1 MRHCFAATPVY
12 RFNERA
18 ILVVFRHQKAAA
30 GTFVLQ
36 TARTPDRGAICVTA
50 TGKQALLDAVGSPS
64 AKRPAGDRWRFWR
77 HLPPEAECPA
87 PNDIAAW
94 LAQRETT

>member
-1 MRHCFAATPVY
+1 MIPPMRHCFAATPVY

-36 TARTPDRGAICVTA
+36 TARTLDRGAICVTA
-50 TGKQALLDAVGSPS
+50 TGNIRQALLDAVRNPS
-64 AKRPAGDRWRFWR
+64 AKRPAGGRWRFWR
-77 HLPPEAECPA
+77 FLPMKA
-87 PNDIAAW
+87 P
-94 LAQRETT
+94 